1 MSFQMINL
9 HTNLHYIIAN
19 LLPSWHLHFG
29 TGLKCIANLIFHPV
43 NCTILGYQTAE
54 LPPRS
59 FGEKFLV
66 ALGSASLFKQLKF
79 KSAPNL

>member
-1 MSFQMINL
+1 MIKL

-29 TGLKCIANLIFHPV
+29 TGLEMYCKSDFHPV

-54 LPPRS
+54 LVRVVLKI
-59 FGEKFLV
+59 FGGNVFSTPAKYFII
-66 ALGSASLFKQLKF
+66 
-79 KSAPNL
+79 